1 MACYHPLKAYPIG
14 KNLETG
20 KTKYA
25 ISKLLPG
32 DNTEGYTII
41 PCGQCIG
48 CRIDYS
54 RQWADRCML
63 EAKEH
68 DSNYF
73 LTLTYDD
80 DHLDS
85 IRSGYTEKESGE
97 YKEILSLNKRDLQLF
112 HKRLRKKLDADQRP
126 PIRFF
131 ACGEY
136 GSPENTMRPHF
147 HEICFGLV
155 LDDLK
160 LYKYNKLKQPLYT
173 SEYLNQIWKK
183 GFVII
188 GQATW
193 ESCAYVARYVMKKI
207 KGEGSELY
215 REYNITPPFT
225 VMSRKPGIG
234 RKYYED
240 HPELFDYSYF
250 NLAAE
255 DGSRKI
261 YPPRYFKSLLEI
273 DDPEKFE
280 KLKENNRLSADLKTD
295 AKLSKTDLVLSD
307 QLVLEESSFN
317 DRIRILGRKEL

>member
-1 MACYHPLKAYPIG
+1 MACYSPLKAYPIG

-25 ISKLLPG
+25 LSKLMPG
-32 DNTEGYTII
+32 DDRKDFIII

-85 IRSGYTEKESGE
+85 VKSGYTERDTGE

-112 HKRLRKKLDADQRP
+112 HKSLRKALDAENRP
-126 PIRFF
+126 KIRFF

-136 GSPENTMRPHF
+136 GEKTYRPHY

-160 LYKYNKLKQPLYT
+160 FYKYNDLKLPLYT
-173 SEYLNQIWKK
+173 SEFLNKIWKK
-183 GFVII
+183 GYVIV
-188 GQATW
+188 GEATW
-193 ESCAYVARYVMKKI
+193 ESCAYVARYVTKKL
-207 KGEGSELY
+207 KGVGSEIY
-215 REYNITPPFT
+215 KEYNITPPFT

-234 RKYYED
+234 REYYD
-240 HPELFDYSYF
+240 SHPEMFDYNYINFSTC
-250 NLAAE
+250 
-255 DGSRKI
+255 DGGRKI
-261 YPPRYFKSLLEI
+261 YPSRYFKNLLMV
-273 DDPEKFE
+273 DDPDRYEQ
-280 KLKENNRLSADLKTD
+280 LKEMNRLSGEISTNSKDKISDL
-295 AKLSKTDLVLSD
+295 DLVD
-307 QLVLEESSFN
+307 QLKLEESLFN
-317 DRIRILGRKEL
+317 DRIRILNRKEL